1 MSFLSL
7 NLLCLWFLSCVV
19 LPCLGQATSL
29 FQWGFTDS
37 SLTAELP
44 ACAPLPIVV
53 MSRNAADDDDEGV
66 APYYMTAYVLGGTP
80 VTTLIGTDEDALSW
94 TVNVPV
100 GSRVVLS
107 VVDATRSTGGVAP
120 LTYTIIAGNT
130 TSCIATPPQNPQFRF
145 SANVTGDL
153 TTCQPWGLSIT
164 GGVPPY
170 TVSIAQPN
178 SFTVTNLSMPAG
190 TDRFTYINRGA
201 PDTQLLAAVS
211 DSTGRW
217 AAGTPIVNTK
227 GSTNVTCPGLLS
239 TSINSTAV
247 MASDTAATEAE
258 AASRRRRSILIIAI
272 TAVSAFLLL
281 IGALGVAVCFAMRKR
296 RRRMV
301 QEEEASTVPRQFI
314 AEPSPYPPTQYSG
327 SIGYSFNTSISSLP
341 TQTSTSS
348 KTRLMQPRSLYIPP
362 LPESPA
368 VASSST
374 ASASQMS
381 AAAGSDITSP
391 GERTR
396 PTLYSRP
403 SVSTTATSSV
413 RPSAK
418 AAEAGVYHSRSPE
431 LEYPESALP
440 DSSNVLGRITSTST
454 AADSMRGRPSQMPTV
469 REYPESS
476 VLYAN
481 PETGEVG
488 ACPKTG
494 AGLQLADEPPPPYAD
509 RRSRGLM

>member
-1 MSFLSL
+1 
-7 NLLCLWFLSCVV
+7 
-19 LPCLGQATSL
+19 
-29 FQWGFTDS
+29 
-37 SLTAELP
+37 
-44 ACAPLPIVV
+44 
-53 MSRNAADDDDEGV
+53 MSRNPADDDDEGV

-80 VTTLIGTDEDALSW
+80 VTTLIGTDDDALSW
-94 TVNVPV
+94 TVNAPV
-100 GSRVVLS
+100 GSQVVLN

-120 LTYTIIAGNT
+120 RTYTIVAGNT
-130 TSCIATPPQNPQFRF
+130 TSCITTPPQSPQFRV

-170 TVSIAQPN
+170 TVSIVQPN
-178 SFTVTNLSMPAG
+178 SFTVTNVSMPTG

-227 GSTNVTCPGLLS
+227 GWICPFHSPTASSNVNFRSTNITCPGLS
-239 TSINSTAV
+239 SSSVNSTAV
-247 MASDTAATEAE
+247 MASDTAGTEAE
-258 AASRRRRSILIIAI
+258 AASRRRKSILIIAS

-281 IGALGVAVCFAMRKR
+281 IGALGVAICMSMRRR

-327 SIGYSFNTSISSLP
+327 SIGHSFNTSISSLP

-348 KTRLMQPRSLYIPP
+348 KTRLMQSLYIPP

-368 VASSST
+368 AASSST

-391 GERTR
+391 GDRTR
-396 PTLYSRP
+396 PSLYSRP
-403 SVSTTATSSV
+403 SVSTTVTSSV

-418 AAEAGVYHSRSPE
+418 AAEAGVYHTRSPE
-431 LEYPESALP
+431 SEYPESALP

-454 AADSMRGRPSQMPTV
+454 APDSARGRPSQMPTV
-469 REYPESS
+469 REYTESS
-476 VLYAN
+476 VHYAN
-481 PETGEVG
+481 PETGEVV
-488 ACPKTG
+488 ACPETG
-494 AGLQLADEPPPPYAD
+494 AGLQLSDEPPPPYAD